1 MKRLVD
7 WIMTQRSRK
16 LAGTLA
22 LFVLIGAYVAVALAV
37 AIVMQV
43 NNANKIAELV
53 FYAVAGLLWVIP
65 AAVIVRWMQKPDAG
79 S

>member
-1 MKRLVD
+1 
-7 WIMTQRSRK
+7 MTQRSRK